1 MKPVDII
8 IIAAIAVVA
17 AAIIA
22 YILYKKCKGEK
33 IGCGCGCK
41 TCPHAGACH
50 GNAVEN
56 AENAEN
62 AKDTDGA
69 QEVVQSA
76 EKKE

>member
-8 IIAAIAVVA
+8 IIVAIAVVA

-41 TCPHAGACH
+41 NCPHAGACH
-50 GNAVEN
+50 SNA
-56 AENAEN
+56 AEDAERVDDAN
-62 AKDTDGA
+62 DANSA
-69 QEVVQSA
+69 QEVVQSTE
-76 EKKE
+76 EKE